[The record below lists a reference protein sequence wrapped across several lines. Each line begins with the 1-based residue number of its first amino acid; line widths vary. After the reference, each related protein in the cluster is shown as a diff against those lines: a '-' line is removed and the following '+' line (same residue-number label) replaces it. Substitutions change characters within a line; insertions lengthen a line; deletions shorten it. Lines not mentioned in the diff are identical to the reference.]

1 MDFNKDIYQNR
12 QELGRPFLVAH
23 RGVYG
28 ANIPC
33 NTLESYN
40 IAVAQ
45 GADVVEID
53 VSKSKDGKF
62 FVFHPGMEAQFLK
75 SDKLIPELTYEEVKK
90 LRLYNYDG
98 VLTHYEIPE
107 LKDVFALLKD
117 KVYINVDKYWNDVK
131 GITEE
136 IRKCGVE
143 KQVIVKS
150 SEDERV
156 ISEIKKYAPD
166 LMYMCI
172 VRNKDTITDKLC
184 QYGLNVIGEEVLF
197 SDASE
202 EVFSDNYINSMHAK
216 QKLVWVNPIIYN
228 EKDVIAAFFTD
239 DLSLTCGADNGWGK
253 LIDRNVDFIQ
263 TDWLITLKSYIEQR
277 LRKEK

>member
-1 MDFNKDIYQNR
+1 M
-12 QELGRPFLVAH
+12 
-23 RGVYG
+23 
-28 ANIPC
+28 
-33 NTLESYN
+33 ES
-40 IAVAQ
+40 
-45 GADVVEID
+45 
-53 VSKSKDGKF
+53 
-62 FVFHPGMEAQFLK
+62 QFLK

-150 SEDERV
+150 NEDEKV

-197 SDASE
+197 SE
-202 EVFSDNYINSMHAK
+202 GF
-216 QKLVWVNPIIYN
+216 
-228 EKDVIAAFFTD
+228 
-239 DLSLTCGADNGWGK
+239 LTK
-253 LIDRNVDFIQ
+253 IQ
-263 TDWLITLKSYIEQR
+263 SGRYKST
-277 LRKEK
+277 

>member
-150 SEDERV
+150 NEDEKV
-156 ISEIKKYAPD
+156 IAEIKKYAPD

-197 SDASE
+197 SDLSA
-202 EVFSDNYINSMHAK
+202 EVFSDEYINSMHAK

-228 EKDVIAAFFTD
+228 EKDIIAASLTD
-239 DLSLTCGADNGWGK
+239 DLSLICGEDKGWGE
-253 LIDRNVDFIQ
+253 LIEKNVDFIQ
-263 TDWLITLKSYIEQR
+263 TDWLMPLRSYIMQK
-277 LRKEK
+277 LGK

>member
-1 MDFNKDIYQNR
+1 MDFNKNIYQNR
-12 QELGRPFLVAH
+12 EDLGRPFLVSH

-33 NTLESYN
+33 NTLESYS
-40 IAVAQ
+40 IAIAQ

-62 FVFHPGMEAQFLK
+62 FVFHPGMEPQFLK
-75 SDKLIPELTYEEVKK
+75 SDKLIPELTYDEVKK

-98 VLTHYEIPE
+98 VLTHYEVPE
-107 LKDVFALLKD
+107 LKEVFSLLKD
-117 KVYINVDKYWNDVK
+117 KAYINVDKYWNDVK

-150 SEDERV
+150 FEDEKV
-156 ISEIKKYAPD
+156 FAEVKKYASD
-166 LMYMCI
+166 LMYMCM
-172 VRNKDTITDKLC
+172 VRDKDTITDKLC
-184 QYGLNVIGEEVLF
+184 EYGLNLIGEEVLF
-197 SDASE
+197 SDLSAD
-202 EVFSDNYINSMHAK
+202 VISDEYINSMHAK

-228 EKDVIAAFFTD
+228 EKEIIAASFTD
-239 DLSLTCGADNGWGK
+239 DLSLTRGADNGWGK

-263 TDWLITLKSYIEQR
+263 TDWLIPLKSYIEQR
-277 LRKEK
+277 LRKGK